1 MPKLKDC
8 TIYCLPGLGADRRM
22 YEAYCKAIPN
32 TKVIEFIPHVKGE
45 SLVEY
50 AGRMADQIDH
60 SKPYVLLGTS
70 MGGMISMEINRLY
83 PAKRVIL
90 ISTMAHAGEKPWPIK
105 LFHASQLYRFVR
117 GHLTLACF
125 RAFVRMKVRRKPVGL
140 ASRMYAM
147 AQDAQAAFVGFGVRA
162 VVSWKGSV
170 QPEAKVFRIH
180 GSRDLLF
187 WYSRLSKVDYTVQR
201 GSHVAVISYQS
212 RIIQAI
218 KEELE
223 KEY

>member
-22 YEAYCKAIPN
+22 YEAYCKGIPN
-32 TKVIEFIPHVKGE
+32 TKVVEFIPHVKGE
-45 SLVEY
+45 SLVDY
-50 AGRMADQIDH
+50 SRRMADHINH
-60 SKPYVLLGTS
+60 SKPFVLIGTS

-83 PAKRVIL
+83 PAERVIL
-90 ISTMAHAGEKPWPIK
+90 ISSIAHAGEKPWPIK
-105 LFHASQLYRFVR
+105 LFYASQLYRLVR
-117 GHLTLACF
+117 GQITLACF
-125 RAFVRMKVRRKPVGL
+125 RVFVRMKVRRKPKGL

-162 VVSWKGSV
+162 VVSWKGSA
-170 QPEAKVFRIH
+170 QPHAKVFRVH
-180 GSRDLLF
+180 GSRDLMF
-187 WYSRLSKVDYTVQR
+187 WYSRISNVHYTVKG
-201 GSHVAVISYQS
+201 GSHVAVISHQS
-212 RIIQAI
+212 RIIEAI